1 VFRRSR
7 FETEL
12 EDYFSS
18 SSRDIGGDEPLPKS
32 SSSSSLLV
40 GWSGVFRVSSFSEF
54 SFVFGTPVPLSVST
68 VSYFLVAGA
77 LDFVF
82 VLLEPTD
89 PLRSSFCIASSFSL
103 AIFSSASF
111 TSAM

>member
-1 VFRRSR
+1 M

-12 EDYFSS
+12 EDSFSS

-32 SSSSSLLV
+32 SSSSSLLDDC
-40 GWSGVFRVSSFSEF
+40 SGVVRLSSFSF
-54 SFVFGTPVPLSVST
+54 AGVPVPLFVST

-82 VLLEPTD
+82 VLFEPTD
-89 PLRSSFCIASSFSL
+89 PLRASFCAASSFSL
-103 AIFSSASF
+103 ACFSSACF

>member
-1 VFRRSR
+1 M
-7 FETEL
+7 
-12 EDYFSS
+12 
-18 SSRDIGGDEPLPKS
+18 GDDESLPKS

-40 GWSGVFRVSSFSEF
+40 GLSGVVRLSSWSPFSLADL
-54 SFVFGTPVPLSVST
+54 GTPVPLSVST

-89 PLRSSFCIASSFSL
+89 PLSSSFCIANSFSL
-103 AIFSSASF
+103 AIFSSAIF